1 MTNFAPGANYYPAP
15 PHAYQ
20 WGIFGNL
27 VLDLTK
33 FEQDSGHMTLKM
45 GKEKYY
51 LTIDNKTTKFQVSGS
66 DVFPDGLRAFVTE
79 GENYVLTA
87 DIYFDF
93 EILKDWSKG
102 ETQLR
107 FTIRKSK
114 KTGKFYLML
123 NVPKAQKEE
132 EMPF

>member
-51 LTIDNKTTKFQVSGS
+51 LTIDNKTTKFNISGS

-79 GENYVLTA
+79 QGDNIITA
-87 DIYFDF
+87 DIYFDLD
-93 EILKDWSKG
+93 ILKDWSKG

-114 KTGKFYLML
+114 NKGKFYLML
-123 NVPKAQKEE
+123 NVPKAQEE
-132 EMPF
+132 KEMPF

>member
-33 FEQDSGHMTLKM
+33 FQQDSGHLTLKM

-87 DIYFDF
+87 DIYFDLD
-93 EILKDWSKG
+93 ILKDWSKG

-123 NVPKAQKEE
+123 NVPKAKEE
-132 EMPF
+132 KEIPF

>member
-1 MTNFAPGANYYPAP
+1 MNFAPGANYYPAP

-20 WGIFGNL
+20 YGIFGNL

-33 FEQDSGHMTLKM
+33 FEQDAGHLTLKM

-51 LTIDNKTTKFQVSGS
+51 LTIDNKTTKFNISGS

-79 GENYVLTA
+79 GENYLITA
-87 DIYFDF
+87 DIYFDLD
-93 EILKDWSKG
+93 ILKEWAKG

-114 KTGKFYLML
+114 DKGKFYLML
-123 NVPKAQKEE
+123 NVPKAKAEE
-132 EMPF
+132 DMPF

>member
-15 PHAYQ
+15 PHAYH

-33 FEQDSGHMTLKM
+33 FEQDSGHLTLKM

-87 DIYFDF
+87 DIYFDLD
-93 EILKDWSKG
+93 ILKEWSKG

>member
-1 MTNFAPGANYYPAP
+1 MNFAPGANYYPAP

-20 WGIFGNL
+20 YGIFGNL

-33 FEQDSGHMTLKM
+33 FEQDAGHMTLKM

-51 LTIDNKTTKFQVSGS
+51 LTIDNKTTKFNISGS

-79 GENYVLTA
+79 GENYLITA
-87 DIYFDF
+87 DIYFDLD
-93 EILKDWSKG
+93 ILKEWAKG

-114 KTGKFYLML
+114 DKGKFYLML
-123 NVPKAQKEE
+123 NVPKAKAEE
-132 EMPF
+132 DMPF

>member
-1 MTNFAPGANYYPAP
+1 MTTFAPGANYYPAP

-33 FEQDSGHMTLKM
+33 FEQESGHLTLKM

-87 DIYFDF
+87 DIYFDL

>member
-33 FEQDSGHMTLKM
+33 FEQDSGHLTLKM

-79 GENYVLTA
+79 GENYVITA
-87 DIYFDF
+87 DIYFDL

-132 EMPF
+132 EIPF

>member
-1 MTNFAPGANYYPAP
+1 MNFAPGANYYPAP

-20 WGIFGNL
+20 YGIFGNL

-33 FEQDSGHMTLKM
+33 FEQDAGHMTLKM

-51 LTIDNKTTKFQVSGS
+51 LTIDNKTTKFNISGS

-79 GENYVLTA
+79 GENYLLTA
-87 DIYFDF
+87 DIYFDLD
-93 EILKDWSKG
+93 ILKEWAKG

-114 KTGKFYLML
+114 DKGKFYLML
-123 NVPKAQKEE
+123 NVPKAKVEDI
-132 EMPF
+132 PF

>member
-33 FEQDSGHMTLKM
+33 FEQDAGHMTLKM

-51 LTIDNKTTKFQVSGS
+51 LTIDEKTTKFQVSGS

-79 GENYVLTA
+79 GENYVITA
-87 DIYFDF
+87 DIYFDLG
-93 EILKDWSKG
+93 ILKDWSKN

-114 KTGKFYLML
+114 DKGKFYLML
-123 NVPKAQKEE
+123 NVPKAQEEKEI
-132 EMPF
+132 PF

>member
-33 FEQDSGHMTLKM
+33 FEQDSGHLTLKM

-51 LTIDNKTTKFQVSGS
+51 LTIDSKTTKFQVSGS

-87 DIYFDF
+87 DIYFDL

-132 EMPF
+132 EIPF

>member
-33 FEQDSGHMTLKM
+33 FEQDSGHLTLKM

-87 DIYFDF
+87 DIYFDLD
-93 EILKDWSKG
+93 ILKDWSKG

>member
-1 MTNFAPGANYYPAP
+1 MNFAPGANYYPAP

-20 WGIFGNL
+20 YGIFGNL

-33 FEQDSGHMTLKM
+33 FEQDAGHLTLKM

-51 LTIDNKTTKFQVSGS
+51 LTIDNKTTKFNISGS
-66 DVFPDGLRAFVTE
+66 DVFPDGLRAFVSE
-79 GENYVLTA
+79 GENYQLTA
-87 DIYFDF
+87 DIYFDLD
-93 EILKDWSKG
+93 ILKEWSKG

-114 KTGKFYLML
+114 AKGKFYIML
-123 NVPKAQKEE
+123 NVPKAKAEE
-132 EMPF
+132 DMPF